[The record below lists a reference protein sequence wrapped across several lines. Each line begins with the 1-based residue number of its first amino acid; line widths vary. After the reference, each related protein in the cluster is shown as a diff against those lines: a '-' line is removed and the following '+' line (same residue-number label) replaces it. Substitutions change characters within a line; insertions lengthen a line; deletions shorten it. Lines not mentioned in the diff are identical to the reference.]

1 MAENFLYTL
10 GSDTLTTPYIYSIH
24 LRHLLCVESL
34 VAVVQ
39 MMKSGTFA
47 MKLQGA
53 AQACMRSIRSSASR
67 ESMSTSPTSA
77 TSFSSIGPSPDSVT
91 KGADSTLA
99 EEPKRR
105 DATTAT
111 EKTKTSV
118 HPNNQTIGSLDP
130 AVLFNVQGLVVVVTG
145 GGTGKCL
152 LYKYDLSTDQT
163 YND

>member
-1 MAENFLYTL
+1 
-10 GSDTLTTPYIYSIH
+10 
-24 LRHLLCVESL
+24 
-34 VAVVQ
+34 
-39 MMKSGTFA
+39 

-91 KGADSTLA
+91 KSADSTLA

-130 AVLFNVQGLVVVVTG
+130 SVLFNVQGLVVVVTG

-152 LYKYDLSTDQT
+152 LYNYDLSTDQ
-163 YND
+163 DLQ